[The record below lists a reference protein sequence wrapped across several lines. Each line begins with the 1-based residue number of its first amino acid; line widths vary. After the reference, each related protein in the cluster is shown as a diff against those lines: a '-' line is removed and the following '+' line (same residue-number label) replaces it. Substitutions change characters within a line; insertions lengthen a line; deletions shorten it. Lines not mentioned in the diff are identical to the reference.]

1 VALRVFDAADK
12 AEEASRPRKFH
23 MQSNAGLLR
32 WLKMPFLYNLFQSV
46 VGGNALRRRIIQ
58 NHARARPGDKVIDI
72 GCGPA
77 QALQSLPDV
86 EYLGL
91 DIDPKYIAFA
101 RRTYGDKGIF
111 VVGNTRSLRGDTRFK
126 DADIV
131 IAVSVLHHLDD
142 EEAEDC
148 IRFAYDALKGGGR
161 LICHDACW
169 IPNQGTFSKCIMSH
183 DRGRNIRT
191 EQQYRQLAAKVFR
204 NVHTWVDTKPMR
216 IPYVTILLECE
227 K

>member
-1 VALRVFDAADK
+1 
-12 AEEASRPRKFH
+12 
-23 MQSNAGLLR
+23 MQSDAGLLR
-32 WLKMPFLYNLFQSV
+32 WLKMPLLYNLFQGV
-46 VGGNALRRRIIQ
+46 VGGNALRQRIIQ

-91 DIDPKYIAFA
+91 DINPDYIAFA
-101 RRTYGDKGIF
+101 RRTYDNKGTF
-111 VVGNTRSLRGDTRFK
+111 VVGDTRSLRGDSRFK

-142 EEAEDC
+142 EEAVDC
-148 IRFAYDALKGGGR
+148 IRFAHDALKEGGR
-161 LICHDACW
+161 FIFHDPCW
-169 IPNQGTFSKCIMSH
+169 IPNQGVFSKYIMSH

-191 EQQYRQLAAKVFR
+191 EQQYRYLAAKLFR
-204 NVHTWVDTKPMR
+204 NVDASVDTKPMR
-216 IPYVTILLECE
+216 IPYVTVVFECE

>member
-1 VALRVFDAADK
+1 
-12 AEEASRPRKFH
+12 

-32 WLKMPFLYNLFQSV
+32 WLKMPFLYNLFQGV
-46 VGGNALRRRIIQ
+46 VGGNALRRRILL

-77 QALQSLPDV
+77 RALQNLPDV
-86 EYLGL
+86 DYLGL
-91 DIDPKYIAFA
+91 DINPDYIGFA
-101 RRTYGDKGIF
+101 KRTYGDKGTF
-111 VVGNTRSLRGDTRFK
+111 VVGDTRSLRDDSRFK

-142 EEAEDC
+142 EEAADC
-148 IRFAYDALKGGGR
+148 IRFAHDALKTGGR

-169 IPNQGTFSKCIMSH
+169 IPNQGAFSKYIMSH
-183 DRGRNIRT
+183 DRGRDIRT
-191 EQQYRQLAAKVFR
+191 EPQYRQLAARVFR
-204 NVHTWVDTKPMR
+204 NVKTWVDTKPLR
-216 IPYVTILLECE
+216 IPYVTVVLECE

>member
-1 VALRVFDAADK
+1 
-12 AEEASRPRKFH
+12 

-32 WLKMPFLYNLFQSV
+32 WLKMPFLYNLFQAV
-46 VGGNALRRRIIQ
+46 VGGNALRRRLIQ
-58 NHARARPGDKVIDI
+58 NHARPRPGNKVIDI

-91 DIDPKYIAFA
+91 DTNPDYIAFA
-101 RRTYGDKGIF
+101 MRTYGDKGTF
-111 VVGNTRSLRGDTRFK
+111 VVGDTRSLRGDSRFK

-131 IAVSVLHHLDD
+131 IAIAVLHHLDD
-142 EEAEDC
+142 EEAADC
-148 IRFAYDALKGGGR
+148 IRFAYDALKRGGR
-161 LICHDACW
+161 LICHDPCW
-169 IPNQGTFSKCIMSH
+169 IPNQGMFSKCIMSH

-191 EQQYRQLAAKVFR
+191 KEQYRQLVAKFFG
-204 NVHTWVDTKPMR
+204 NVQVWVDTKPMR
-216 IPYVTILLECE
+216 IPYVTVLLECE

>member
-1 VALRVFDAADK
+1 
-12 AEEASRPRKFH
+12 

-32 WLKMPFLYNLFQSV
+32 WLKMPFLYNLFQGV

-58 NHARARPGDKVIDI
+58 NHARARTGDKVIDI

-77 QALQSLPDV
+77 QALQSLPGV

-91 DIDPKYIAFA
+91 DINPDYIAFA
-101 RRTYGDKGIF
+101 RRTYGDKGTF
-111 VVGNTRSLRGDTRFK
+111 VVGDTRSLRSDTRFK

-131 IAVSVLHHLDD
+131 IAIAVLHHLDD
-142 EEAEDC
+142 EDAVDC
-148 IRFAYDALKGGGR
+148 IRFAHGALKMGGR
-161 LICHDACW
+161 FISLDPCW
-169 IPNQGTFSKCIMSH
+169 IPNQGPFSTYLMSN

-191 EQQYRQLAAKVFR
+191 EQQYRQLAEVFR
-204 NVHTWVDTKPMR
+204 KVDAWVDTKPMR
-216 IPYVTILLECE
+216 IPYVTVVLQCE

>member
-1 VALRVFDAADK
+1 
-12 AEEASRPRKFH
+12 
-23 MQSNAGLLR
+23 MQSDSGLLR
-32 WLKMPFLYNLFQSV
+32 WLKMPFLYNLFQGL

-58 NHARARPGDKVIDI
+58 NHARPRPGDKVIDI
-72 GCGPA
+72 GCGSA

-86 EYLGL
+86 EYVGF
-91 DIDPKYIAFA
+91 DINPEYIAFA
-101 RRTYGDKGIF
+101 RRTYGSKGTF
-111 VVGNTRSLRGDTRFK
+111 VTGDTHSFRGDPRFE

-131 IAVSVLHHLDD
+131 IALGILHHLDD
-142 EEAEDC
+142 QDAEHC
-148 IRFAYDALKGGGR
+148 IRFAHDALKDKGR

-169 IPNQGTFSKCIMSH
+169 IPNQGAFSKYIMSH

-204 NVHTWVDTKPMR
+204 NVNAWVDTRPMR
-216 IPYVTILLECE
+216 IPYVTIVLECE

>member
-1 VALRVFDAADK
+1 
-12 AEEASRPRKFH
+12 

-32 WLKMPFLYNLFQSV
+32 WLKVPSFYNLFQGV
-46 VGGNALRRRIIQ
+46 VGGNALRRKIIQ

-77 QALQSLPDV
+77 QALQSLPNV

-91 DIDPKYIAFA
+91 DINADYIAFG
-101 RRTYGDKGIF
+101 RRKYGDKGTF
-111 VVGNTRSLRGDTRFK
+111 VVGDTRSFRGDPRFK

-142 EEAEDC
+142 EEAADC
-148 IRFAYDALKGGGR
+148 IRFAYETLKRGGR

-169 IPNQGTFSKCIMSH
+169 VPNQGTLSRYIMST

-204 NVHTWVDTKPMR
+204 SVRAWIDTKPLR
-216 IPYVTILLECE
+216 IPYVTIVLECE